1 MAAICAS
8 NMAMFDM
15 GVEAIL
21 HRSKE
26 MAAQALML
34 DPLSAAVCCP
44 AEIKELTY
52 RLFDAEAD
60 YLIDYK

>member
-1 MAAICAS
+1 
-8 NMAMFDM
+8 MFDM

-34 DPLSAAVCCP
+34 DPLTAAVCCP
-44 AEIKELTY
+44 GEIKRMTD
-52 RLFDAEAD
+52 RLFEAERE
-60 YLIDYK
+60 YLVDFR